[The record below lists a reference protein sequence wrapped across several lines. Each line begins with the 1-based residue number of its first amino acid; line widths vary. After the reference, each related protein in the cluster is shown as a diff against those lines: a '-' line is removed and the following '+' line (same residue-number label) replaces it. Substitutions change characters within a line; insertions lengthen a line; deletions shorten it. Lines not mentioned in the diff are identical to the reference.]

1 MKNLKVSSGMAGAL
15 STMQTSYVSSSAS
28 LLGVLTLH
36 RSAPHQWPQ
45 PAPRLHGSS
54 WRAKLGWDVFFTSLR
69 AVKARSVM
77 LPAVVRLRSGLHV
90 RSCCD
95 CSMGRLMCHH
105 GCCAWQGEA
114 GGVAR
119 ARERA
124 GKPAAAS
131 GGRAPASPFKPFS
144 PFSQVRHQVSAQRHQ
159 LAVLIE
165 HTSCTW
171 WR

>member
-54 WRAKLGWDVFFTSLR
+54 WRAKLGWDVFYTSLR

-95 CSMGRLMCHH
+95 CSMGRLYVMVAVVC
-105 GCCAWQGEA
+105 GRGRQGASPGRGRGLASRQPLPA
-114 GGVAR
+114 GGHPR
-119 ARERA
+119 R
-124 GKPAAAS
+124 PS
-131 GGRAPASPFKPFS
+131 NPSHPFPRCGIR
-144 PFSQVRHQVSAQRHQ
+144 SQRSA
-159 LAVLIE
+159 
-165 HTSCTW
+165 TSW
-171 WR
+171 PW